1 MKRFLSIILASI
13 ILISGTGVSYGTA
26 PTLEE
31 VVNQRKNVGADIE
44 FLNSV
49 LDMIDDRY
57 PFPVSED
64 ELIKGGVK
72 GILRTLDPHSD
83 YYTKEEAE
91 SLMSM
96 TTGEIVGI
104 GVVIE
109 LADGMINIRQIIAD
123 SPAEKA
129 GIQENDK
136 IVSVNYESLLG
147 LTLPE
152 VSNRIKGKVD
162 TSVKIT
168 VARGDGYMD
177 FDVVRKAIKINPV
190 KFEILNGN
198 IGYMEIDEFSY
209 GLSKYTQMAFM
220 EMDQRGSKKLIL
232 DLRNNPGGL
241 LNEAIK
247 LSDTLVPKGEI
258 VHIRYKD
265 DMETYK
271 SKTNGKDYKIIV
283 LVNENSASA
292 AEIVAGAIKDRGV
305 GKLVGTRTYGKATVQ
320 SMMPI
325 TDGSI
330 VKMTIGEYL
339 TPGKEPINGIGIE
352 VDYEVKNTGTEDMQ
366 LKKAIELI
374 R

>member
-1 MKRFLSIILASI
+1 MKRFLSVILASI
-13 ILISGTGVSYGTA
+13 ILISGTGVSYATA
-26 PTLEE
+26 QTLEE
-31 VVNQRKNVGADIE
+31 VVRERETVGADIE

-49 LDMIDDRY
+49 LEMINDRY
-57 PFPVSED
+57 PFQVSED

-109 LADGMINIRQIIAD
+109 LADGMINIRQVIEG

-162 TSVKIT
+162 TGVKIT
-168 VARGDGYMD
+168 VARGEGYMD
-177 FDVVRKAIKINPV
+177 FDVVRKAIKINPI

-247 LSDTLVPKGEI
+247 LSDTLLPVGDI
-258 VHIRYKD
+258 VYVRYKD
-265 DMETYK
+265 NMETYK

-292 AEIVAGAIKDRGV
+292 AEIVAGAIKDRGA
-305 GKLVGTRTYGKATVQ
+305 GKLVGKRTYGKATVQ

>member
-31 VVNQRKNVGADIE
+31 VVNQRKTVGADIE

-190 KFEILNGN
+190 KFDILNGN